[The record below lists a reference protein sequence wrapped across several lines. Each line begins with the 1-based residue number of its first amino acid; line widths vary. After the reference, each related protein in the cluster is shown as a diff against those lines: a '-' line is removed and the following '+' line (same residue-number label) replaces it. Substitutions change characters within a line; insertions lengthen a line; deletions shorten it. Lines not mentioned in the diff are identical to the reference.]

1 MRRSG
6 LYPGLGVALILATA
20 SCGGSSTSSS
30 SSSVKWDFHTITPGV
45 LTIATYGSAPPLI
58 TVGPGANDIGGLSGE
73 WAKAFAADFGLQIH
87 LVQTTFA
94 STLVAVQQG
103 KADIGAPVYYNT
115 DRAKTYYYTYPVD
128 IESLVVFTKKD
139 FSYSGPS
146 SLKGHK
152 VGTVTGY
159 VWTPY
164 FQKFFGS
171 DLQLYTAAS
180 DAKTAFVNGQ
190 VDAYLDADI
199 NYFSA
204 PLSLSPTIAL
214 HPVNGGDFGIPA
226 DVIGNQSYWIVSC
239 KEKDLANAMNLERDK
254 LGSTGKWSTI
264 LSNDG
269 APSGTPQ
276 NSPKLD
282 TPAEYC

>member
-6 LYPGLGVALILATA
+6 LYAGLGVALMLATA
-20 SCGGSSTSSS
+20 SCGGSSTSSATS
-30 SSSVKWDFHTITPGV
+30 SIQWSLHTITPGV

-58 TVGPGANDIGGLSGE
+58 TVGPGANDIGGLSGA
-73 WAKAFAADFGLQIH
+73 WAKAFAADFGLQVH

-94 STLVAVQQG
+94 STLVSVQQG
-103 KADIGAPVYYNT
+103 KADIGAPVYYNP

-128 IESLVVFTKKD
+128 NESLVVFTKKD

-146 SLKGHK
+146 SLTGHK

-171 DLQLYTAAS
+171 NLQLYTDDS
-180 DAKTAFVNGQ
+180 DAKTAFMNGQ
-190 VDAYLDADI
+190 IDAYLDADI

-204 PLSLSPTIAL
+204 PLSLSPTISL
-214 HPVNGGDFGIPA
+214 HSVAGGDFGIPA
-226 DVIGNQSYWIVSC
+226 DTIADESYWIVSC
-239 KEKDLANAMNLERDK
+239 KQKDLANAMNLERDK
-254 LGSTGKWSTI
+254 LESSGKWATI
-264 LSNDG
+264 LSGDG
-269 APSGTPQ
+269 APPGTPQ

-282 TPAEYC
+282 TPAENC